1 MHEIKTEVDD
11 AGELTMKKTSSG
23 RRRNFAMKNEDARKT
38 ALLSVGEQKTMKKVN
53 SFHKS
58 VQLKKKNH
66 IDFSTRYPITEEILE
81 ALRQFTMNEA
91 ILDPNDIKNILIA
104 GGGSLMQDFSLKRSK
119 HDAKAHET
127 TIGEQ
132 IRMDLSEVLE
142 LQGLAGIE
150 VKCSADPQRCVL

>member
-1 MHEIKTEVDD
+1 M
-11 AGELTMKKTSSG
+11 
-23 RRRNFAMKNEDARKT
+23 
-38 ALLSVGEQKTMKKVN
+38 
-53 SFHKS
+53 
-58 VQLKKKNH
+58 QLKKKNH

-81 ALRQFTMNEA
+81 ALRQFTMDEA

-104 GGGSLMQDFSLKRSK
+104 GGGALMQDFSVKRRKNDSK
-119 HDAKAHET
+119 TNEM

-150 VKCSADPQRCVL
+150 VKCSSDPRLCLLQGARVLFALSSSN

>member
-1 MHEIKTEVDD
+1 
-11 AGELTMKKTSSG
+11 
-23 RRRNFAMKNEDARKT
+23 
-38 ALLSVGEQKTMKKVN
+38 MKKVK

-81 ALRQFTMNEA
+81 ALRQFTMDEA

-104 GGGSLMQDFSLKRSK
+104 GGGALMQDFSLKRAK
-119 HDAKAHET
+119 HDSKANDA

-132 IRMDLSEVLE
+132 IRADLSEVLE
-142 LQGLAGIE
+142 LQGLTGIE
-150 VKCSADPQRCVL
+150 VKCSSDPQKCLLQGARVLFAL